1 MDMPTLTRY
10 WKSIAAFFGGAV
22 VPIVAPLTQGDWPD
36 GADYRMALG
45 LAISAAFF
53 VAVAPKNRE

>member
-1 MDMPTLTRY
+1 MNITRLTKY
-10 WKSIAAFFGGAV
+10 WKAVAAFFSGAI

-36 GADYRMALG
+36 GTDYRMALG

-53 VAVAPKNRE
+53 VAIAPKNAS

>member
-1 MDMPTLTRY
+1 MQKITRY

-22 VPIVAPLTQGDWPD
+22 VPVVAPLTQGNWPD

-45 LAISAAFF
+45 LAVSAAFF
-53 VAVAPKNRE
+53 VAVSPKNAE